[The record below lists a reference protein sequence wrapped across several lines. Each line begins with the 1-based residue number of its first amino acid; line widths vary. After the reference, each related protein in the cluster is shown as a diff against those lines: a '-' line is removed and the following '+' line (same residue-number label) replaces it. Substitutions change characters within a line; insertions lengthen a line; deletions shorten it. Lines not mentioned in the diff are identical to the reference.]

1 MPSLNILISSPNAKG
16 RRPRRPR
23 MTSHYTI
30 YNIIGPRRSIIV
42 ADKRLPPGWQKHF
55 TQRKAGT
62 SAGKWDVL
70 FLHKSSGKKFRSRN
84 DIRSF
89 METQGQFDFD
99 PEKFDFCIHRKKK
112 SHGQKVKQDVVDAP
126 KKIKTLLP
134 KTKTTS
140 VADNLLLTP
149 TSAPVTTVVS
159 TPTSVTDGGKIF
171 ILLLLLL
178 LLHFL
183 NHLQC

>member
-1 MPSLNILISSPNAKG
+1 MF
-16 RRPRRPR
+16 
-23 MTSHYTI
+23 
-30 YNIIGPRRSIIV
+30 IGPRRSIIV

-84 DIRSF
+84 DIRAF
-89 METQGQFDFD
+89 MENQGQFDFD

-112 SHGQKVKQDVVDAP
+112 NHGHKVKQDIVTDIP

-134 KTKTTS
+134 KTKITPVTDSLLIPASTSVTTLVSAPTTS
-140 VADNLLLTP
+140 I
-149 TSAPVTTVVS
+149 
-159 TPTSVTDGGKIF
+159 TDGGKIF
-171 ILLLLLL
+171 IFHLILFAMLMLLY
-178 LLHFL
+178 
-183 NHLQC
+183 